1 MLLFVYASERTPND
15 RQLSEGEALAVEE
28 LFAELDGAAPAST
41 LLGYLNF
48 SDGKPDPRWRKQLN
62 DAYALLADRGAAE
75 PWAELT
81 DWLRARL
88 ARLHADGGAAFRDAS
103 QAQAVLAALADVLP
117 AYRLRHADLLAHQ
130 DDRTLFAPFFLA
142 AAAEAVLA
150 QHKAA
155 PDDPVSVP
163 AVLARLNDFV
173 GHRPIAILETRPQG
187 EPYEHERHRPVP
199 LYLRGSGVAW
209 GPYQAVV
216 RQAVDVLAAAD
227 PDLLAEAQ
235 LDLNLL
241 DELALD

>member
-1 MLLFVYASERTPND
+1 M
-15 RQLSEGEALAVEE
+15 
-28 LFAELDGAAPAST
+28 ELDRVVSAAA

-62 DAYALLADRGAAE
+62 DAYAFLADRGAQE
-75 PWAELT
+75 PWAALL
-81 DWLRARL
+81 DWLRERL
-88 ARLHADGGAAFRDAS
+88 AKLRAEGSAAFRDVA
-103 QAQAVLAALADVLP
+103 QADAVLAALADVLP
-117 AYRLRHADLLAHQ
+117 AYRRHHADLLAHQ

-142 AAAEAVLA
+142 VAAEAVLA

-173 GHRPIAILETRPQG
+173 GHRPVAILETRPQG

-199 LYLRGSGVAW
+199 LYLRASGVAW

-216 RQAVDVLAAAD
+216 RQAVDILAAAD

-235 LDLNLL
+235 LDLSLL
-241 DELALD
+241 DELALDVRAYDHGHPVNRRPNYVFGEWD